1 MPNQFIE
8 IPNWNSQENQ
18 GAGVAI
24 AELSGLGIKDL
35 VVFQIDNPAKL
46 NQGLYKIGRN
56 LDAEGAVLGGWTGW
70 QTVPNWN
77 SFENQGGDIAI
88 ADLTGDGKQDLIVFQ
103 IDSPPG
109 LNRGRYKI
117 GRNIDANGVILG
129 GWTPNW
135 IEIPDWNSWENQ
147 DGGITVADVTGNGKP
162 DLIIFQIDNS
172 LGLNQG
178 RYKIGFDL
186 DPVSFIANNWTDW
199 VVVPGWFSWENQGAG
214 IAVADLEG
222 SGVLDL
228 IVFQIDDA
236 MQINGSSGQNQA
248 FYKIGKNIGA
258 NGVIDDKNW
267 GTWLGAPGWFSWEN
281 QGGSIAVT
289 QLGRRQKL
297 VAFMVDSPPGQNAGL
312 YEVVNLDHDP
322 AEQGKWEL
330 LPFKSGV
337 LAVHAALLH
346 TGKVL
351 FFAGSGSSK
360 IRFNDPRFGDESQK
374 VYTSVVWNPNVA
386 SGTGSPNFSHPPTI
400 RDGTGRPFDFFCGG
414 DSFLSDGR
422 LLSGGGTLAYGP
434 FGGRPP
440 EVNFKGRAD
449 VTVFD
454 PQTETWSF
462 VKKMAHGRWYPTLI
476 TLSDGRILAA
486 TGLNEDANDNK
497 LSLEIYS
504 GVTDTWEF
512 LNFADGFPGLP
523 LYAHLF
529 LLEDGKI
536 FFSGGRMDDA
546 LEVNPCV
553 FDLNTNPVQTK
564 PVQDLVDP
572 ELRNQ
577 SASVLLPPAQ
587 VQKVMV
593 MGGGPDGKQDK
604 TYATDKVSIVDLTA
618 ANPDYVAAAPMQL
631 PRMHLN
637 AVLLPD
643 RTIFVSG
650 GSLTQE
656 SQPLA
661 RLQAELY
668 DPEADI
674 WHLMATAQVPRLYHS
689 TALLLPDGRIVAAGS
704 NPDAGTSVI
713 WEQEPPDPKEEM
725 RLEIFSPPYLFKG
738 SRPTISN
745 APKEWGYAQTI
756 TIQSPQAGNIL
767 WASLISNGVTT
778 HSFDSGQRLVDLE
791 IVLQGGGNIQVKLT
805 NNPNLAPPGWYMLF
819 LTDNNRIP
827 SVAKWIHLT

>member
-35 VVFQIDNPAKL
+35 VVFQIDNPANL

-56 LDAEGAVLGGWTGW
+56 LDAKVAVLGDWTGW
-70 QTVPNWN
+70 QTVPNWD

-117 GRNIDANGVILG
+117 GRNIDANGVVLG

-162 DLIIFQIDNS
+162 DLIIFQIDNPP
-172 LGLNQG
+172 GLNQG

-222 SGVLDL
+222 TGALDL
-228 IVFQIDDA
+228 IVFQIDNA

-258 NGVIDDKNW
+258 NGAIDPKNW
-267 GTWLGAPGWFSWEN
+267 GTWLGAPNWFSWEN

-289 QLGRRQKL
+289 QLGGRQKL
-297 VAFMVDSPPGQNAGL
+297 VAFMVDNPPDQNAGL

-337 LAVHAALLH
+337 LAVHAALLP

-351 FFAGSGSSK
+351 FFAGSGSSQK
-360 IRFNDPRFGDESQK
+360 RFDSPIFGDESQK
-374 VYTSVVWNPNVA
+374 VYTSVVWDPTVA
-386 SGTGSPNFSHPPTI
+386 SGPGSPNFSHPPTI

-422 LLSGGGTLAYGP
+422 LLSGGGTLAYDP
-434 FGGRPP
+434 
-440 EVNFKGRAD
+440 FKGRPD

-454 PQTETWSF
+454 PKTESWSF

-476 TLSDGRILAA
+476 TLGDGRILAT
-486 TGLNEDANDNK
+486 TGLNEDGNDNK

-504 GVTDTWEF
+504 ENTDTWQF
-512 LNFADGFPGLP
+512 LNFAGGFPGLP

-529 LLEDGKI
+529 LLQDGKI

-546 LEVNPCV
+546 LEVDPCI

-587 VQKVMV
+587 AQKVMV
-593 MGGGPDGKQDK
+593 MGGGPDGKPDK
-604 TYATDKVSIVDLTA
+604 TYATDKVSIVDLKA

-637 AVLLPD
+637 SVLLPD
-643 RTIFVSG
+643 RTVFVSG

-668 DPEADI
+668 DPETDT

-689 TALLLPDGRIVAAGS
+689 TALLLPDGRVVAAGS
-704 NPDAGTSVI
+704 NPEAGKSVV
-713 WEQEPPDPKEEM
+713 WEQDPPDPEEEM

-738 SRPTISN
+738 ARPAIAN
-745 APKEWGYAQTI
+745 APTEWKYGQTVA
-756 TIQSPQAGNIL
+756 IQSPQAGDSL
-767 WASLISNGVTT
+767 WASLIRNGVTT
-778 HSFDSGQRLVDLE
+778 HSFDSDQRLVDLP
-791 IVLQGGGNIQVKLT
+791 IISQVGGVVRVTVT